1 MIILGIDPGTATTG
15 YALIECIDNHHTK
28 LICADA
34 ILTPTGQKL
43 EHRLEEIY
51 NSITTLIK
59 NYKPDA
65 LAIEALFFARNV
77 KTAIS
82 VSHARGVMILAGA
95 VNQVPVF
102 EYTPLQIKQAVTGYG
117 KADKKQVIQMLKYFI
132 KNQELTT
139 QDDTCDAIACALTH
153 AQTINIK

>member
-1 MIILGIDPGTATTG
+1 MIILGIDPGTAITG
-15 YALIECIDNHHTK
+15 YAVIQHEKNEHTK

-34 ILTPTGQKL
+34 ILTPKGQKL

-51 NSITTLIK
+51 NSITSLIK
-59 NYKPDA
+59 HYNPDA
-65 LAIEALFFARNV
+65 LSIEQLFFARNV

-95 VNQVPVF
+95 VNHVPVF
-102 EYTPLQIKQAVTGYG
+102 EYTPLQIKQAITGYG

-153 AQTINIK
+153 AQTIKL